1 MELSALED
9 FELSARIFPL
19 KVRSSSQAE
28 LRQ

>member
-19 KVRSSSQAE
+19 KVRSSQAE